1 MLNGMKNLY
10 LNLFT
15 LLLLV
20 VLSVGITLFKPV
32 NLGLDL
38 RGGISML
45 LEPDMDYAL
54 SQEYERYAKDVEKK
68 LREAGVN
75 ILDVTSGK
83 DGIKVEILDER
94 DFDRVSQ
101 IVSKDFPRF
110 ESVKTQKGNILLKL
124 KDREVDQLKDNVTG
138 QIVEVLRKR
147 IDELGVVQPIITKV
161 SGDRVL
167 VELPG
172 VLDIDKARSIIGRT
186 ALLELKLVVDS
197 GPKET
202 LEQKLSKDTEL
213 LPSRNPQEWFLVE
226 KTPVITGADLK
237 TAYTS
242 SDEFGAPAVTFELTD
257 RGAKAFGD
265 ATEKN
270 IGRRLAI
277 VLDKKVMSAPVI
289 RSRITD
295 RGQITGQFTPEEAK
309 ELAIVLR
316 AGALP
321 TNVKFLQETVVGP
334 SLGRDAIQ
342 QSIRA
347 GIVGFLLL
355 VALLL
360 GRYKMAGVTANLSIL
375 LNALF
380 LWAGLVLLGATLTLP
395 GIAGILLNMG
405 IAVDSNVL
413 IFERVKE
420 ELRSGSTARKAV
432 ELGYRRS
439 LSVVWDT
446 HITLLIAALILFQFG
461 SGPVKGFATTLTI
474 GSIASFI
481 SNVYF
486 AKFFLDLLTKFRM
499 LKI

>member
-1 MLNGMKNLY
+1 MKNIY
-10 LNLFT
+10 LNLS
-15 LLLLV
+15 LLLALV
-20 VLSVGITLFKPV
+20 ALSVGISLFKPV

-38 RGGISML
+38 KGGISML

-54 SQEYERYAKDVEKK
+54 TQEYERYAKDIERK
-68 LREAGVN
+68 LRDAGINV
-75 ILDVTSGK
+75 LDVTSDK
-83 DGIKVEILDER
+83 SGIKVEVLDKK
-94 DFDRVSQ
+94 DIDSISQ
-101 IVSKDFPRF
+101 MVSKDFPRF
-110 ESVKTQKGNILLKL
+110 EVVSREKGQVLIKL
-124 KDREVDQLKDNVTG
+124 KDDEIKKLKDSIAG
-138 QIVEVLRKR
+138 QTVEVLRRR
-147 IDELGVVQPIITKV
+147 IDELGVVQPVITKV

-172 VLDIDKARSIIGRT
+172 VLDIDKAKSIIGKT
-186 ALLELKLVVDS
+186 ALLELKLVVGS
-197 GPKET
+197 GPKEV
-202 LEQKLSKDTEL
+202 LEQKLNKDTEL

-226 KTPVITGADLK
+226 KLPVITGADLK

-242 SDEFGAPAVTFELTD
+242 TDEFGAPAVTFELTD
-257 RGAKAFGD
+257 RGARAFGD

-334 SLGRDAIQ
+334 SLGRDAIN
-342 QSIRA
+342 QSIKA
-347 GIVGFLLL
+347 GIVGFILL

-360 GRYKMAGVTANLSIL
+360 GRYKVAGITANLAIL

-420 ELRSGSTARKAV
+420 ELRSGSSPKKAV

-474 GSIASFI
+474 GSIASFV

-486 AKFFLDLLTKFRM
+486 TKFFLDVLTKIGA

>member
-1 MLNGMKNLY
+1 MKNIY
-10 LNLFT
+10 LNLS
-15 LLLLV
+15 LLLV
-20 VLSVGITLFKPV
+20 LVALSVGISLLKPV

-38 RGGISML
+38 KGGISML

-54 SQEYERYAKDVEKK
+54 TQEYERYAKDVERK
-68 LREAGVN
+68 LRDAGINV
-75 ILDVTSGK
+75 LDVTSDK
-83 DGIKVEILDER
+83 NGIKVEVLDKK
-94 DFDRVSQ
+94 DIDSISQ
-101 IVSKDFPRF
+101 MVSKDFPRF
-110 ESVKTQKGNILLKL
+110 EVVSREKGQVLIKL
-124 KDREVDQLKDNVTG
+124 KDDEIKKLKDSIAG
-138 QIVEVLRKR
+138 QTVEVLRRR
-147 IDELGVVQPIITKV
+147 IDELGVVQPVITKV

-172 VLDIDKARSIIGRT
+172 VLDIDKAKSIIGKT

-197 GPKET
+197 GPKEV
-202 LEQKLSKDTEL
+202 LEQKLNKDTEL

-226 KTPVITGADLK
+226 KLPVITGADLK

-242 SDEFGAPAVTFELTD
+242 TDEFGAPAVTFELTD
-257 RGAKAFGD
+257 RGARAFGD

-334 SLGRDAIQ
+334 SLGRDAIN
-342 QSIRA
+342 QSIKA
-347 GIVGFLLL
+347 GTVGFILL

-360 GRYKMAGVTANLSIL
+360 GRYKVAGITANLAIL

-420 ELRSGSTARKAV
+420 ELRSGSTPKKAV

-474 GSIASFI
+474 GSIASFV

-486 AKFFLDLLTKFRM
+486 TKFFLDVLTKVRA

>member
-1 MLNGMKNLY
+1 MRNFY

-15 LLLLV
+15 LVLLV
-20 VLSVGITLFKPV
+20 ALSLAVSFLKPV

-45 LEPDMDYAL
+45 LEPDMEYAL
-54 SQEYERYAKDVEKK
+54 NQEYERYAKDIEEK
-68 LREAGVN
+68 LRNAN
-75 ILDVTSGK
+75 IKVLDTVVQK
-83 DGIKVEILDER
+83 DGIRVELLDKNDTQKVAQVI
-94 DFDRVSQ
+94 Q
-101 IVSKDFPRF
+101 KDFPRF
-110 ESVKTQKGNILLKL
+110 VVVSTNKGEPLIRLKEEEINKL
-124 KDREVDQLKDNVTG
+124 KESIVG
-138 QIVEVLRKR
+138 QTVEVLRRR
-147 IDELGVVQPIITKV
+147 IDELGVVQPVITKV
-161 SGDRVL
+161 GQDRVL

-172 VLDIDKARSIIGRT
+172 VLDIDRAKSIIGKT
-186 ALLELKLVVDS
+186 ALLELKLVVES
-197 GPKET
+197 GPKEV
-202 LEQKLSKDTEL
+202 LEKKLTKDTEL
-213 LPSRNPQEWFLVE
+213 LPSKDPQEWFLVE
-226 KTPVITGADLK
+226 KVPVITGADLK

-242 SDEFGAPAVTFELTD
+242 TDEFGAPSVTFELTD
-257 RGAKAFGD
+257 RGAKLFGD

-334 SLGRDAIQ
+334 SLGRDAIN
-342 QSIRA
+342 QSIKG
-347 GIVGFLLL
+347 GILAFVLL

-360 GRYKMAGVTANLSIL
+360 ARYKIAGITANLSII
-375 LNALF
+375 LNALL
-380 LWAGLVLLGATLTLP
+380 LWTGLVLVGATLTLP

-420 ELRSGSTARKAV
+420 ELRAGNTPRKAV

-486 AKFFLDLLTKFRM
+486 AKFFLDVLTKFNL

>member
-1 MLNGMKNLY
+1 MKNIY
-10 LNLFT
+10 LNLS
-15 LLLLV
+15 LLLV
-20 VLSVGITLFKPV
+20 LVALSVGISLLKPV

-38 RGGISML
+38 KGGISML

-54 SQEYERYAKDVEKK
+54 TQEYERYAKDVERK
-68 LREAGVN
+68 LRDAGINV
-75 ILDVTSGK
+75 LDVTSDK
-83 DGIKVEILDER
+83 NGIKVEVLDKK
-94 DFDRVSQ
+94 DIDSISQ
-101 IVSKDFPRF
+101 MVSKDFPRF
-110 ESVKTQKGNILLKL
+110 EVVSREKGQVLIKL
-124 KDREVDQLKDNVTG
+124 KDDEIKKLKDSIAG
-138 QIVEVLRKR
+138 QTVEVLRRR
-147 IDELGVVQPIITKV
+147 IDELGVVQPVITKV

-172 VLDIDKARSIIGRT
+172 VLDIDKAKSIIGKT

-197 GPKET
+197 GPKEV
-202 LEQKLSKDTEL
+202 LEQKLNKDTEL

-226 KTPVITGADLK
+226 KLPVITGADLK

-242 SDEFGAPAVTFELTD
+242 TDEFGAPAVTFELTD
-257 RGAKAFGD
+257 RGARAFGD

-334 SLGRDAIQ
+334 SLGRDAIN
-342 QSIRA
+342 QSIKA
-347 GIVGFLLL
+347 GTVGFVLL

-360 GRYKMAGVTANLSIL
+360 GRYKVAGITANLAIL

-420 ELRSGSTARKAV
+420 ELRSGSTPKKAV

-439 LSVVWDT
+439 LNVVWDT
-446 HITLLIAALILFQFG
+446 HITLLIATLILFQFG

-474 GSIASFI
+474 GSIASFV

-486 AKFFLDLLTKFRM
+486 TKFFLDVLTKVRA